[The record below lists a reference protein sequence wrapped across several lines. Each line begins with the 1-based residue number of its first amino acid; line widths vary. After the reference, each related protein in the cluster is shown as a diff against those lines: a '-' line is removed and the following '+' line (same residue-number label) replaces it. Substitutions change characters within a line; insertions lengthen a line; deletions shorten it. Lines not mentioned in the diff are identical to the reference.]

1 MILPEESRMSRS
13 VMIPIG
19 NDKEIREHCWLKTL
33 PIMQIENIRF
43 RYILKRY
50 ALPQRALPMNAIA
63 AFCISRQGN
72 NSDFLHTNPRS
83 HWATAS
89 GSAVPGKT
97 FDRVCAPG
105 YKQCHAHKAAGAYSP
120 MGISLPSEDSP
131 ESVLPGARA
140 LPAPA
145 TGRHGRRP
153 KRDNGAWGN
162 GDRLRS

>member
-72 NSDFLHTNPRS
+72 NSDFLHTTHGHIGPRRRVRLCQVK
-83 HWATAS
+83 HLIE
-89 GSAVPGKT
+89 SAL
-97 FDRVCAPG
+97 RVINNVMPIKLQARILPWV
-105 YKQCHAHKAAGAYSP
+105 
-120 MGISLPSEDSP
+120 SLYHQ
-131 ESVLPGARA
+131 R
-140 LPAPA
+140 
-145 TGRHGRRP
+145 
-153 KRDNGAWGN
+153 
-162 GDRLRS
+162 